1 VVPSLAV
8 ASVMKQRGHEAL
20 FIGTRRGLESKL
32 APQAGFPIEYIEI
45 GGLNRVGV
53 AQTLRTLWNLPH
65 SVWRSWTI
73 LRRSN
78 PAAIFSMGGY
88 VAAPVVL
95 AAILRRVPVVVMEPN
110 ALPGLVSRSLSRFV
124 QRALV
129 AFEQARAF
137 FPEGRSEVCGLPVRQ
152 EFFEVAERQQT
163 GVFTVL
169 LTGGSR
175 GARALNRIARECW
188 PFLAKTL
195 SGQPAVAETMAEAK
209 PGDDAG
215 EIARDPQL
223 PPAPKE
229 VAGAEADAQKAT
241 VALTSVRWIHQSG
254 LDEYESMRAAF
265 AESGLEGRVAPF
277 FPDMAAEYAEVDLII
292 SRSGAG
298 AVSEIAAAGRPAIL
312 VPFPFAADDHQKH
325 NAQVFE
331 RAGAALLFEQSA
343 LTGRILCDAI
353 VALAK
358 DPGRRREMGR
368 NARALAHHG
377 AARRAADV
385 LEEVAAAR

>member
-1 VVPSLAV
+1 MPSLAV
-8 ASVMKQRGHEAL
+8 ASVMRERGHEAL

-53 AQTLRTLWNLPH
+53 AQTLRTLWNLPR
-65 SVWRSWTI
+65 SLWRSWTI
-73 LRRSN
+73 LRRGK
-78 PAAIFSMGGY
+78 PAAVFSMGGY

-95 AAILRRVPVVVMEPN
+95 AAVLRRVPVVVMEPN
-110 ALPGLVSRSLSRFV
+110 AMPGLVSRSLSRFV
-124 QRALV
+124 WRALV
-129 AFEQARAF
+129 AFDEARGT

-152 EFFEVAERQQT
+152 EFFEVGERQQT
-163 GVFTVL
+163 DVFTVL

-188 PFLAKTL
+188 PLLAKAL
-195 SGQPAVAETMAEAK
+195 PGQPAVADAM
-209 PGDDAG
+209 PGGDAG
-215 EIARDPQL
+215 EIAQDPL
-223 PPAPKE
+223 IPPAPRE
-229 VAGAEADAQKAT
+229 AASAEAAAQKTTIAP
-241 VALTSVRWIHQSG
+241 ASVHWVHQSG
-254 LDEYESMRAAF
+254 LDEFESMRAAF
-265 AESGLEGRVAPF
+265 VESGLQGQVAPF
-277 FPDMAAEYAEVDLII
+277 FPDMAAEFAGADLII

-325 NAQVFE
+325 NAQAFE

-343 LTGRILCDAI
+343 LTGPILCDAI

-358 DPGRRREMGR
+358 DPARRREMGR
-368 NARALAHHG
+368 KARTLARHG

-385 LEEVAAAR
+385 LEEAAAR

>member
-1 VVPSLAV
+1 
-8 ASVMKQRGHEAL
+8 MRQRGHEAL

-32 APQAGFPIEYIEI
+32 APQAGFPIEWIEI

-53 AQTLRTLWNLPH
+53 AQTLWTLWHLPR

-73 LRRSN
+73 LRRSK
-78 PAAIFSMGGY
+78 PAAVFSMGGY
-88 VAAPVVL
+88 VAAPVVV

-110 ALPGLVSRSLSRFV
+110 AMPGLVSRSLSRFV
-124 QRALV
+124 WRALV
-129 AFEQARAF
+129 AFDEARAF

-188 PFLAKTL
+188 PLLAKAL
-195 SGQPAVAETMAEAK
+195 SGQPASTEIA

-215 EIARDPQL
+215 EIAMPERKLDA
-223 PPAPKE
+223 AP
-229 VAGAEADAQKAT
+229 VAQESPHAST
-241 VALTSVRWIHQSG
+241 VAPASIRWIHQSG
-254 LDEYESMRAAF
+254 LDEFESMQAAF
-265 AESGLEGRVAPF
+265 AESGLDGQVAPF
-277 FPDMAAEYAEVDLII
+277 FPQMAAEYGRADLII

-325 NAQVFE
+325 NAQAFE
-331 RAGAALLFEQSA
+331 RAGAALLFDQTG
-343 LTGRILCDAI
+343 LTGQVLCDAI

-358 DPGRRREMGR
+358 DPARRREMGR
-368 NARALAHHG
+368 KARALAHHG

-385 LEEVAAAR
+385 LEEAAAAR